1 MPTLLHLLERALV
14 NQFEITLEFHC
25 PLTVYLVK
33 SGRRY
38 WQPHGTFEFLDNL
51 AYSLVFRISI
61 FYPVSLGFFK
71 GCLLMFIESFH
82 KLIVYSVQF
91 LVPHFSPFVISVYFS
106 SGRRIFGNLFFDPCI
121 YGVFLL
127 TVCSD
132 PGIRICQQYN
142 SKYYDKYRTIIYSH
156 QLFVL
161 TLIFVGGIFLL
172 KP

>member
-1 MPTLLHLLERALV
+1 MPTLLHLLGRVLV
-14 NQFEITLEFHC
+14 NPIKITLEFHC

-61 FYPVSLGFFK
+61 FYPVSLSFFK

-82 KLIVYSVQF
+82 KLIVYSVQL
-91 LVPHFSPFVISVYFS
+91 LVPHFRPFVISVYLS
-106 SGRRIFGNLFFDPCI
+106 SGRRIFADLFFDPFI

-132 PGIRICQQYN
+132 PGTRKCQQYN
-142 SKYYDKYRTIIYSH
+142 GKYYDKYRMIIYSH
-156 QLFVL
+156 QLFVP
-161 TLIFVGGIFLL
+161 TLIFVSGICLL